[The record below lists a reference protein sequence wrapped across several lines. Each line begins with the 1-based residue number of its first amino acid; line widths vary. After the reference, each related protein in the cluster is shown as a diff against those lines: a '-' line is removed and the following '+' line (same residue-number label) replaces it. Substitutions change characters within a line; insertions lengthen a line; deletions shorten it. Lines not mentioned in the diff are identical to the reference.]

1 MKNLTALFIRACKSR
16 DPLKRCHSVYNRFY
30 IRSGNKS
37 VINNELSYI
46 LAKICDE
53 QLGVLSH
60 TDALA
65 MMTTPLTIYH
75 CVLDDI
81 EEARARVYID
91 KIRYTETNR
100 FKEVLPLPLRFKSE
114 V

>member
-1 MKNLTALFIRACKSR
+1 MKNLTALFIRACKSK

-37 VINNELSYI
+37 CINNELSYL

-53 QLGVLSH
+53 QLGGLSH
-60 TDALA
+60 TDALG
-65 MMTTPLTIYH
+65 MMTTLIKYH

-91 KIRYTETNR
+91 KIRYTAADH
-100 FKEVLPLPLRFKSE
+100 FKEVLPLPLRFKK
-114 V
+114 